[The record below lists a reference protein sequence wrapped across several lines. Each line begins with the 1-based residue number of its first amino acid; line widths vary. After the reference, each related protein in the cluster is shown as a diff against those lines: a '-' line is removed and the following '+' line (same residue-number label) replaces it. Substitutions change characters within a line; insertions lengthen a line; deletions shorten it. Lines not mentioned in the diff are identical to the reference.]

1 MNQPP
6 ANDAP
11 NEVTGMPAAVRIGA
25 ALVAAFALITVL
37 ALIDREARPRLE
49 AVQELGRPVRPQAP
63 K

>member
-1 MNQPP
+1 MTPPP

-11 NEVTGMPAAVRIGA
+11 NEVTGMPAAVRIGVS
-25 ALVAAFALITVL
+25 LVAAFALIAVL

-49 AVQELGRPVRPQAP
+49 AVQDPGPVARPAT